1 LPRRRLL
8 GTVEKG
14 GRSALP
20 RARTSPRSATIKDST
35 GQRCPAEGRSA
46 LTDPA
51 LGSPRMWRGAAASG
65 RLRLLADRGSVG
77 EHGPMGKQ
85 GLPSERRCAVDL
97 FRLPTGSAPACRPGR
112 ARVHA
117 GDIAR
122 LSLRPKATRS
132 KGRVPASGGAHGRPG
147 AADPAPRAPEPIRSG
162 ACRSPSAPGPP
173 PDRAT
178 PRAPASAAAL
188 SLV

>member
-1 LPRRRLL
+1 
-8 GTVEKG
+8 
-14 GRSALP
+14 
-20 RARTSPRSATIKDST
+20 
-35 GQRCPAEGRSA
+35 
-46 LTDPA
+46 
-51 LGSPRMWRGAAASG
+51 
-65 RLRLLADRGSVG
+65 
-77 EHGPMGKQ
+77 MGKQ

-147 AADPAPRAPEPIRSG
+147 GSRPRPTRAGAHSLRCVPEPIRAG
-162 ACRSPSAPGPP
+162 AA